1 MMPYRPATFK
11 YCLLFLFSCVI
22 RMDYEQML
30 SRARERLPEDVSS
43 AQRFNVDKVKGH
55 LEGNK
60 TVISNIGQIATQLG
74 RPKELLVKFIEKQ
87 LATKGIVRGNFVVFN
102 SKLSSAKIN
111 DRIQQFTDQF
121 VICKECGK
129 PDTKLSKDTGVYF
142 IKCQACGAKYSVKT
156 RF

>member
-1 MMPYRPATFK
+1 
-11 YCLLFLFSCVI
+11 
-22 RMDYEQML
+22 MDYEQML
-30 SRARERLPEDVSS
+30 NRARDKLPEDLSS
-43 AQRFNVDKVKGH
+43 GERFTVDKVKGH
-55 LEGNK
+55 LQGNK
-60 TVISNIGQIATQLG
+60 TVISNLGQIATQLG

-87 LATKGIVRGNFVVFN
+87 LATKGIIKGNFVIFN
-102 SKLSSAKIN
+102 TKLSANKIN
-111 DRIQQFTDQF
+111 ERVQQFTDQF

>member
-1 MMPYRPATFK
+1 
-11 YCLLFLFSCVI
+11 
-22 RMDYEQML
+22 MDYEQML
-30 SRARERLPEDVSS
+30 NRARDKLPEDLSS
-43 AQRFNVDKVKGH
+43 GERFTVDKVKGH
-55 LEGNK
+55 LQGKK
-60 TVISNIGQIATQLG
+60 TVISNLGQIATQLG

-87 LATKGIVRGNFVVFN
+87 LATKGIIKGNFVIFN
-102 SKLSSAKIN
+102 TKLSANKIN
-111 DRIQQFTDQF
+111 ERVQQFTDQF